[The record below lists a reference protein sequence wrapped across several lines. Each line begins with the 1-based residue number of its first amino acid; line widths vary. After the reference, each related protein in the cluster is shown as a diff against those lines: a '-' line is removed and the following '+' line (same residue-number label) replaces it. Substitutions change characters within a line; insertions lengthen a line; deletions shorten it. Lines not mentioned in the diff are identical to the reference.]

1 MIDPTALEQIAKELS
16 ALLPPPIAA
25 ARTEIEKNIRN
36 VLQGALTK
44 LDLVSREE
52 FDVQKEV
59 LLRSR
64 LKIEALE
71 KRLAELEG

>member
-1 MIDPTALEQIAKELS
+1 MLDPTALEQIAKELS
-16 ALLPPPIAA
+16 SLLPPPIANMRA
-25 ARTEIEKNIRN
+25 EVEKNMRG
-36 VLQGALTK
+36 VLQSALSK
-44 LDLVSREE
+44 MDLVSREE

-71 KRLAELEG
+71 KRLTELEA